1 MTNGELSKTPS
12 NVWQKLKWSH
22 KEGNLDKCQ
31 ISAEMARMPKSY
43 QGFGQIF
50 KWHDNGASWQLI
62 VDFTTMTNLTRIKTT
77 WQNRHVDDLRIY
89 DYRI

>member
-12 NVWQKLKWSH
+12 NVWQKLKWSQ

-43 QGFGQIF
+43 KGFDQIF
-50 KWHDNGASWQLI
+50 KWDDERGILTINCGLYDNDKIGKSL
-62 VDFTTMTNLTRIKTT
+62 
-77 WQNRHVDDLRIY
+77 QN
-89 DYRI
+89 

>member
-12 NVWQKLKWSH
+12 NVWQKLKWSQ

-43 QGFGQIF
+43 QGFDQIF
-50 KWHDNGASWQLI
+50 KWDDKRGIL
-62 VDFTTMTNLTRIKTT
+62 TTNSGFHEMTNLARVYKRFGKNETNMKIQAR
-77 WQNRHVDDLRIY
+77 R
-89 DYRI
+89 